1 MAQLKDLLVS
11 GQSRLVNDVYIQKLQ
26 APTTAGGSTFGL
38 GTDGQILK
46 SNGSSTYWGD
56 FPVIDVGHGGT
67 GVAWTSTSKTA
78 PAANTVFAGDSDSTH
93 TAANNNLAAPSFRTL
108 TIDDIKGLTI
118 GYCDSADTDTT
129 KVIKLNITEVNK
141 NDQFIFYLANTNSTS
156 NSSSTNLSLTINN
169 NINCDT
175 VYDENIANR
184 FKANATLPKGYY
196 AIKIVQK
203 TGVWTLKPIPIDYKS
218 VPANTVFAGPNNSN
232 GAPSF
237 RTLDATDLP
246 VVPVTKGGT
255 GVSTNVDANTVF
267 AGPTSGSGTP
277 EFRKITKNDID
288 LDINID
294 ALYNNFIQ
302 ISASDIYFN
311 QLYITPQQF
320 ILTTS
325 SKVLITLNGQPSNA
339 LYNAGGS
346 SQFNT
351 GFMTAPLLANNP
363 GMYTLLCMCQNY
375 LYQFILY
382 IYSSNDGSFRFKFY
396 PYYQPVNGTNVIQPS
411 SGASLSTAGVGSVI
425 IYY

>member
-56 FPVIDVGHGGT
+56 FPVIDVSHGGT

-118 GYCDSADTDTT
+118 GYCNSASTDTT
-129 KVIKLNITEVNK
+129 KVIKLNITEVNN
-141 NDQFIFYLANTNSTS
+141 NDQFIFYLAKTNSTS
-156 NSSSTNLSLTINN
+156 NSSSTYLSLTINN

-184 FKANATLPKGYY
+184 LKANATLPKGYY

-218 VPANTVFAGPNNSN
+218 VSANTVFAGPNNN
-232 GAPSF
+232 DGIPSF
-237 RTLDATDLP
+237 RALDAADLP
-246 VVPVTKGGT
+246 TVPVTKGGT
-255 GVSTNVDANTVF
+255 GVSSVAVNTVF
-267 AGPTSGSGTP
+267 AGPSSGSNDVP
-277 EFRKITKNDID
+277 RFRKLTKDDID

-294 ALYNNFIQ
+294 ALY
-302 ISASDIYFN
+302 SN
-311 QLYITPQQF
+311 QLNISGSVIYPDSIF
-320 ILTTS
+320 TTS
-325 SKVLITLNGQPSNA
+325 QAIVTSQSKIIISLEGNSSTMMQQAV
-339 LYNAGGS
+339 GS
-346 SQFNT
+346 SWNT
-351 GFMTAPLLANNP
+351 GFMSPPVPGYNTGLLSVF
-363 GMYTLLCMCQNY
+363 CMCNNF
-375 LYQFILY
+375 LYQFAIQ
-382 IYSSNDGSFRFKFY
+382 IYPHNNGCLRFKFY
-396 PYYQPVNGTNVIQPS
+396 PYRQLVNS
-411 SGASLSTAGVGSVI
+411 STYESLNTSYTMSVSGIDTII